1 MTISRKRII
10 TLWVALWA
18 IWLVLLVQPENRGI
32 LRLTVLVLFFGLLVG
47 GLALFWKRK
56 PVRVGIIALIVF
68 TFLPLAF
75 PTRAVDSARLRAA
88 YIESLKPYEGTT
100 YIWGGENRIGIDC
113 SGLVRRG
120 FICAALKQGLA
131 EFNGNLVRKAC
142 ELWWYDAS
150 AEAMRDEY
158 RGDSVVLFQAP
169 DLNSLDHGKLL
180 PGDFAVTRNGV
191 HTLVY
196 IGDNRWMQADPG
208 RGRAQYETIPVHDSG
223 WFSTPVVLL
232 RWRLLHDK

>member
-1 MTISRKRII
+1 MKISRKRII

-18 IWLVLLVQPENRGI
+18 IWLVLLIQPENRGI
-32 LRLTVLVLFFGLLVG
+32 LRLAVLVLFLGQLLG

-56 PVRVGIIALIVF
+56 PVRFGIIVLIVL
-68 TFLPLAF
+68 TSLPLAL
-75 PTRAVDSARLRAA
+75 PSRAVDPARLREA
-88 YIESLKPYEGTT
+88 YIDSLKPYDCTT
-100 YIWGGENRIGIDC
+100 YICGGENRIGIDC

-131 EFNGNLVRKAC
+131 EFNGSLVRKAC

-158 RGDSVVLFQAP
+158 RGDSVVLFEAP
-169 DLNSLDHGKLL
+169 GLNTLDHGKLL

-232 RWRLLHDK
+232 RWRLLHQT